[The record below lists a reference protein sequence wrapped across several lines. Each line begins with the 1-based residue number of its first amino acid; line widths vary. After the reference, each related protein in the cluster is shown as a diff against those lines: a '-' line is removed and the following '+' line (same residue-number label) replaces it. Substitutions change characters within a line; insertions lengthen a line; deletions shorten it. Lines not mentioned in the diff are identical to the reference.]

1 MLSKDGSLLF
11 KPCSLNE
18 PAFYQIITTE
28 PSLAP
33 LKDVIPT
40 CIGTLKLQ
48 GTIDPEGEISL
59 DQSQSEGQGN
69 EEPNDEYI
77 LFFTKSHSLVL
88 KNLTHGFKRPNVMDI
103 KIGRVLHDEF
113 ATPEKRARSEM
124 RARTQTSWETGLRI
138 TGFSLCDRFTGSV
151 ITTPREYGRS
161 LKATDHPEAIRRYL
175 PIATSSP
182 SALEPGS
189 PSQAVEGSAD
199 APDPT
204 NAHGLPP
211 SLLRAVIQRI
221 HDEVAKIRNI
231 LRSVDIT
238 LIGSSLFIVYESDW
252 DACREGLAA
261 ASSND
266 TESSTEEW
274 EEENLS
280 AESWT
285 EVEDANPED
294 QEADMEDEK
303 DYEDGGGSMS
313 SLSSS
318 ESSSSDSPSRRRRRD
333 ACLVKLI
340 DFGHTRY
347 TPGRPVDEGVF
358 QGLDNVLKLFEGR
371 LKDLEGLEDPISD
384 PEPSNGEQRE

>member
-1 MLSKDGSLLF
+1 MVSQPWAASASESGNLRTPKTPLSAPIGGHAGIMLSEDGSLFF

-18 PAFYQIITTE
+18 PEFYQIVATE
-28 PSLAP
+28 PALAP

-48 GTIDPEGEISL
+48 GTIDPEGEIPL
-59 DQSQSEGQGN
+59 DQSQSEDQGN

-77 LFFTKSHSLVL
+77 LFFTKSH
-88 KNLTHGFKRPNVMDI
+88 NLTYGFKCPNVMDI

-113 ATPEKRARSEM
+113 ATHEKRARSEM

-182 SALEPGS
+182 SALE
-189 PSQAVEGSAD
+189 
-199 APDPT
+199 PDPT

-280 AESWT
+280 AE
-285 EVEDANPED
+285 
-294 QEADMEDEK
+294 
-303 DYEDGGGSMS
+303 
-313 SLSSS
+313 
-318 ESSSSDSPSRRRRRD
+318 RRRRD

-347 TPGRPVDEGVF
+347 TPGRSVDEGVF

-371 LKDLEGLEDPISD
+371 LKELEGLEDPISD